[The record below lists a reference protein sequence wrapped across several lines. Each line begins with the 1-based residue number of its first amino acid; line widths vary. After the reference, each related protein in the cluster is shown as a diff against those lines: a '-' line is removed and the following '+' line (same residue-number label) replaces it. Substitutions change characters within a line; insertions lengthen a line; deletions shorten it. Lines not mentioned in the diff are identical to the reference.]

1 MQNKEKK
8 NEITYLSAAFDN
20 IKGTHNS
27 VGKPAGENSSNH
39 TLGVVAHVMDVT
51 HISALFM

>member
-27 VGKPAGENSSNH
+27 MGKPAGENSSNH